1 MSKTKVTYEMV
12 ETWMGE
18 GEDAVQLLME
28 IANGEY
34 KASVLRQDIIDTNE
48 SING

>member
-1 MSKTKVTYEMV
+1 MTYEMV

-18 GEDAVQLLME
+18 GEDPVQLLME

-34 KASVLRQDIIDTNE
+34 KASVLKQDIIDTND
-48 SING
+48 STND

>member
-1 MSKTKVTYEMV
+1 MPKNKVTYEMV
-12 ETWMGE
+12 EIWMGE

-34 KASVLRQDIIDTNE
+34 KPGTLRQDIIDTNDQ
-48 SING
+48 